1 MLVRARLHC
10 FVFSDSVNCNY
21 LFWNGATCA
30 RNISER
36 EWWWLRRC
44 SWFMTQTGLRTRMRL
59 NFLDI
64 TIGDDWDL
72 RWDDWKA
79 ELSNNIIFV
88 ITYDKFII
96 YAVLLVEATKRY
108 HLEINNMVSNACWKG
123 ETVLPKEFCTGAPL
137 LPPIYLDLFTCS
149 GHVAEEEG

>member
-1 MLVRARLHC
+1 MMLVSAKNTLFRILRFCKLQLPFLERSHLC
-10 FVFSDSVNCNY
+10 TKHFRERMMMITTMFMVHDSNGTQDSDEAQ
-21 LFWNGATCA
+21 LFGYHH
-30 RNISER
+30 R
-36 EWWWLRRC
+36 
-44 SWFMTQTGLRTRMRL
+44 
-59 NFLDI
+59 
-64 TIGDDWDL
+64 

-96 YAVLLVEATKRY
+96 YAVLLVEATKPY

-137 LPPIYLDLFTCS
+137 LPSIYLDLFTCS